1 MNLILTA
8 VFIGTFVW
16 LLSAFGIEPALAYA
30 TLLSGLIWGGYLVWK
45 RFFAKEAETAAQAAE
60 GESERKEPLLVDYA
74 RSFFPIFLFVLLLR
88 AFVVEPFR
96 IPSGSMMPTLLVGDF
111 ILVNKYSYGLRMPVT
126 KTKLVEIGEPQ
137 RGDVVVFRYPRDPKV
152 DYIKR
157 LVGLPGD
164 RIAYRDKK
172 LYVNGKL
179 MPQKP
184 VGWYEPVGSGERMRG
199 AIELIEDLDGVEHS
213 ILVNPRT
220 PDFGPGCQVL
230 ARGEV
235 KVPEGHY
242 FMMGDNR
249 DNSNDSRCW
258 GFVPESN
265 LVGKAFVIWL
275 SIDWNRPGI
284 IDWSRIGQTIH

>member
-1 MNLILTA
+1 MNLILTV

-16 LLSAFGIEPALAYA
+16 ILSVFGIEPALAYA
-30 TLLSGLIWGGYLVWK
+30 TLLSGLIWGGYLVRQK
-45 RFFAKEAETAAQAAE
+45 FSGKEAETAAQAAE
-60 GESERKEPLLVDYA
+60 GEAEKKEPLLVDYA

-111 ILVNKYSYGLRMPVT
+111 ILVNKYTYGLRMPVT
-126 KTKLVEIGEPQ
+126 KTKFVEIGEPH
-137 RGDVVVFRYPRDPKV
+137 RGDVVVFRYPKDPKV

-172 LYVNGKL
+172 LYVNGEL

-199 AIELIEDLDGVEHS
+199 SFELVEDLEGVEHS
-213 ILVNPRT
+213 ILINPRT

-235 KVPEGHY
+235 QVPEGHY

-265 LVGKAFVIWL
+265 LVGKAFMIWL

-284 IDWSRIGQTIH
+284 FDWSRIGQTIH